1 MTTRLFTS
9 WVRRGAASGITEAD
23 PISGPFAGPA
33 TFQPAVTLARDGAAR
48 KAPGMV
54 KPQRWVPP
62 PRRPAQAAA
71 SAQIAFY
78 RGRIALDREPVLLL
92 NERPQV

>member
-1 MTTRLFTS
+1 MLTDIDTHE
-9 WVRRGAASGITEAD
+9 GAR
-23 PISGPFAGPA
+23 
-33 TFQPAVTLARDGAAR
+33 TLPPDGAAR

-54 KPQRWVPP
+54 KPQRRVPP

>member
-1 MTTRLFTS
+1 VAILIDMDIRE
-9 WVRRGAASGITEAD
+9 GAR
-23 PISGPFAGPA
+23 
-33 TFQPAVTLARDGAAR
+33 TLGRDGAAR

-54 KPQRWVPP
+54 KPQRRVPP

>member
-1 MTTRLFTS
+1 MDTHEDAR
-9 WVRRGAASGITEAD
+9 
-23 PISGPFAGPA
+23 
-33 TFQPAVTLARDGAAR
+33 TLARDGAAR

-54 KPQRWVPP
+54 KPQRRVPP
-62 PRRPAQAAA
+62 PRRPAQGAA

-78 RGRIALDREPVLLL
+78 RGRIALDREPVLPL